1 MRLRPVALVAVAAA
15 VLSAGCSNGGKE
27 PDDDGGAKPTIQTPK
42 DLREQQKRVL
52 QLLEVF
58 EKHDLAAMDQAADE
72 LDEMS
77 KSEVH
82 VVSGEIQEQIRRYRQ
97 RATANDAIDRL
108 RWLSRFA
115 RALLLL
121 EGDDAANWAR
131 CRDLMVRS
139 GPEAVVRFTGVLI
152 VKFAENPKFCR
163 PMLMDL
169 CVSHKSLVEDAILE
183 ALAFEGTDQPGAMKM
198 RLLDDTAK
206 QGLVST
212 LMFLPEP
219 PVAKLRV
226 SATRG
231 PDTTRKAWASM
242 LASRKAKDRDTGI
255 ETTEAW
261 ATSIL
266 CDQVDKDP
274 FWEVRSRAA
283 ASLGETNDP
292 AAALPFLTKALKDRD
307 HWVRRNTC
315 LSIGR
320 FGGRGTPATG
330 AMIAMLRGLDTELF
344 DVEVDGKIER
354 RPLAGNPRREL
365 ETAGLAALKAVTGKP
380 FVELETFFL
389 WWDEREK

>member
-1 MRLRPVALVAVAAA
+1 MRTLPAALV
-15 VLSAGCSNGGKE
+15 VLASSFLASGCTNGEKE
-27 PDDDGGAKPTIQTPK
+27 PDDGAKPTIQTPK

-72 LDEMS
+72 LEEMS
-77 KSEVH
+77 KSETH
-82 VVSGEIQEQIRRYRQ
+82 VVSGEIQEQVRKYRV
-97 RATANDAIDRL
+97 RSSANDAIDRL

-131 CRDLMVRS
+131 CRDLMVKS

-152 VKFAENPKFCR
+152 IKFTDNPKFCR

-183 ALAFEGTDQPGAMKM
+183 ALAFEGTEQPGAMKM
-198 RLLDDTAK
+198 RLLDNTAK
-206 QGLVST
+206 KGLVST

-219 PVAKLRV
+219 PVARLRE
-226 SATRG
+226 SALRG
-231 PDTTRKAWASM
+231 PDTTRRAWAQM
-242 LASRKAKDRDTGI
+242 LASRKTRDRNTGV
-255 ETTEAW
+255 ETTDAW
-261 ATSIL
+261 ATAIL
-266 CDQVDKDP
+266 CDQIANDRL
-274 FWEVRSRAA
+274 WEVRSDAA

-330 AMIAMLRGLDTELF
+330 EMIAMLRGLDTEMF
-344 DVEVDGKIER
+344 DVEVDGKTER

-365 ETAGLAALKAVTGKP
+365 DTAGLAALRAISGKS
-380 FVELETFFL
+380 FAELETFFL